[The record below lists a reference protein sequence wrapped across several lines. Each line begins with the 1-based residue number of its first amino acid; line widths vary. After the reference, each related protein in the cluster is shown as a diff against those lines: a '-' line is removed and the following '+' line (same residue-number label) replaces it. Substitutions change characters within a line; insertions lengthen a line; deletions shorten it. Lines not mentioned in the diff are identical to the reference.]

1 MRVSYGPVLTLVA
14 STLTLV
20 ILGLAAPAPVAA
32 QSIRLIPQVG
42 VYVPVSELG
51 EVTGDGFD
59 GAYSFGKKES
69 TRAYGL
75 GVEIGGGGF
84 VGLRGSAA
92 YATSSEIPFSGFGC
106 TTCQGR
112 SSMMALTA
120 GAVVRP
126 FRLLL
131 VDTYFL
137 GGIGVKRYDFS
148 ASNVDDLV
156 SGSLDNRYER
166 AYQLG
171 VGAELNL
178 GFLSGLVEVADYI
191 STGESLDGT
200 TDRQHDFVVSIGLG
214 LGR

>member
-1 MRVSYGPVLTLVA
+1 MRAVYGSVLTLVA
-14 STLTLV
+14 F
-20 ILGLAAPAPVAA
+20 GLFSPNVLNA
-32 QSIRLIPQVG
+32 QSVRLIPQVG
-42 VYVPVSELG
+42 VYVPVTDLG

-59 GAYSFGKKES
+59 GAYDFGKKES

-84 VGLRGSAA
+84 VGLRGTAA
-92 YATSSEIPFSGFGC
+92 YATSSEIPFSGVGC
-106 TTCQGR
+106 STCQGR
-112 SSMMALTA
+112 SSMMALT
-120 GAVVRP
+120 GGVVLRP

-148 ASNVDDLV
+148 ASDVDELV

-171 VGAELNL
+171 IGAELNL

-191 STGESLDGT
+191 STGQLLDGT
-200 TDRQHDFVVSIGLG
+200 TDRQHDFVVSVGLG

>member
-1 MRVSYGPVLTLVA
+1 MRAVRGSILTLVA
-14 STLTLV
+14 FAL
-20 ILGLAAPAPVAA
+20 LGPATAEA
-32 QSIRLIPQVG
+32 QGIRLIPQVG
-42 VYVPVSELG
+42 VYVPVSDLG

-59 GAYSFGKKES
+59 GAYDFGKKES

-75 GVEIGGGGF
+75 GVEVGGGGF
-84 VGLRGSAA
+84 VGLRGTAA
-92 YATSSEIPFSGFGC
+92 YATSSSIPFSGIGC
-106 TTCQGR
+106 STCQGR
-112 SSMMALTA
+112 SSMMALT
-120 GAVVRP
+120 GGVVLRP

-148 ASNVDDLV
+148 ASDVDNLV

-191 STGESLDGT
+191 STGELLDGT
-200 TDRQHDFVVSIGLG
+200 SNRQHDFVVSFGLG

>member
-1 MRVSYGPVLTLVA
+1 MRAVFGSVLTLVA
-14 STLTLV
+14 VGLFSPDALT
-20 ILGLAAPAPVAA
+20 A
-32 QSIRLIPQVG
+32 QSVRLIPQVG
-42 VYVPVSELG
+42 VYVPVTDLG

-59 GAYSFGKKES
+59 GAYTFGKKES

-84 VGLRGSAA
+84 VGLRGTAA

-106 TTCQGR
+106 STCQGR
-112 SSMMALTA
+112 SSMMALT
-120 GAVVRP
+120 GGVVVRP

-178 GFLSGLVEVADYI
+178 GFLSGLVEVADYV
-191 STGESLDGT
+191 STAELLDGT
-200 TDRQHDFVVSIGLG
+200 RDRQHDFVVSVGLG